1 MRWNGTRDLQKNQ
14 AKRLID
20 ESPELLKS
28 VVKFALVTVLRKSN
42 IINLE
47 WQQIDMQRQV
57 ARVNPEDSKSNR
69 AIGVALN
76 DTASKVLRDQT
87 GKHHKCVCT
96 YKAAKRADGT
106 STPAVRKMHIDSKTA
121 WLSACCRAG
130 VENFRF
136 HDLRHTWAS
145 RLIPSGVPLSVLQEM
160 GGWESR
166 EMVRRYAH
174 LAPNHLTEHARKIDD
189 IFGDNVPLWNYR
201 RNKEGVTD

>member
-20 ESPELLKS
+20 ESPEPLKS
-28 VVKFALVTVLRKSN
+28 VVKFALATGLRKSN

-87 GKHHKCVCT
+87 GKHHKCGCT
-96 YKAAKRADGT
+96 Y
-106 STPAVRKMHIDSKTA
+106 
-121 WLSACCRAG
+121 
-130 VENFRF
+130 
-136 HDLRHTWAS
+136 
-145 RLIPSGVPLSVLQEM
+145 Q
-160 GGWESR
+160 GG
-166 EMVRRYAH
+166 
-174 LAPNHLTEHARKIDD
+174 
-189 IFGDNVPLWNYR
+189 
-201 RNKEGVTD
+201 